1 MSVSNTAA
9 RLRRIL
15 TVFRF
20 LFTPEYLT
28 IRSKEPESDI
38 VLWLP
43 RKTAILPDYC
53 VTAKISSFSRYPY
66 VKSTHFSL
74 P

>member
-20 LFTPEYLT
+20 LFVPEYLT
-28 IRSKEPESDI
+28 IRPKEPESDI
-38 VLWLP
+38 VL
-43 RKTAILPDYC
+43 
-53 VTAKISSFSRYPY
+53 Y
-66 VKSTHFSL
+66 VKSTVTIQLTFIL
-74 P
+74 VLK